1 MVKTAAGNSWSG
13 KEVVALLLDRRG
25 DQVKIT
31 DEVVKT
37 AIRNYSS
44 SKEVIILL
52 LINLRTSVPPSL
64 RGSYNIEPD
73 DFTETTQ
80 HLQLA
85 E

>member
-1 MVKTAAGNSWSG
+1 M
-13 KEVVALLLDRRG
+13 
-25 DQVKIT
+25 
-31 DEVVKT
+31 
-37 AIRNYSS
+37 
-44 SKEVIILL
+44 LL

-64 RGSYNIEPD
+64 RGSYNIEPN